1 MLYAPFD
8 LRRTGRVVGAIVRRL
23 AFVAHKRCAAFGT
36 GLYELH
42 GSPAMGDTIRRNV
55 CHAHYLGN
63 NFARFFYA
71 HHVAYVEVE
80 LADNVFVVQRGAAHG
95 GAGQQHGLHIRHR
108 RDSTRAPHLECHV
121 EQARHGLLGLKLVG
135 YGPARIFRRVA
146 QPLLLSQVVHFEH
159 NAVGGK
165 GQGVACLVPIIY
177 IVVDV
182 LQRMRQLCRGRNVE
196 APARR
201 LLHALIVGL
210 GGERVTQ

>member
-1 MLYAPFD
+1 MLNAPFD

-23 AFVAHKRCAAFGT
+23 ALVAHKRCAAFGT
-36 GLYELH
+36 SFDKLH
-42 GSPAMGDTIRRNV
+42 GSPAFGGICRRNV

-71 HHVAYVEVE
+71 HHVANVEVE
-80 LADNVFVVQRGAAHG
+80 LTDDVFVMQRGAAHG

-121 EQARHGLLGLKLVG
+121 EQARHGLLGLKLIG
-135 YGPARIFRRVA
+135 NGPARIFRRVA

-165 GQGVACLVPIIY
+165 GQGVACLVPIVY

-210 GGERVTQ
+210 GGEPVTQ

>member
-23 AFVAHKRCAAFGT
+23 ALVAHKRRAAFGT

-42 GSPAMGDTIRRNV
+42 GSPAFDGICRRNV

-71 HHVAYVEVE
+71 HHVTNVEVE
-80 LADNVFVVQRGAAHG
+80 LTDDVFVVQRGAAHG
-95 GAGQQHGLHIRHR
+95 GAGKQHGLHVGHR

-159 NAVGGK
+159 NAIGGK
-165 GQGVACLVPIIY
+165 GQGMARLVPIVY

-182 LQRMRQLCRGRNVE
+182 LQRMR
-196 APARR
+196 
-201 LLHALIVGL
+201 
-210 GGERVTQ
+210 